1 MVRRHRGFTLI
12 ELLVVIAIIAVL
24 IGLLLPAVQKVREAA
39 QRTQCQNNMKQIGLA
54 LHNYHDANSS
64 FPAAWKYTPQPTLTP
79 KAVVHGWAIYVL
91 PYLEQ
96 SALYQRYDF
105 TKSLYDDPNASVIQT
120 QLSVFQCPATPDQ
133 NRVESIPVPKDV
145 GGSLPGIPAGV
156 LKAAA
161 TDYSVTTGILGRG
174 WDIIVGPNPPATG
187 DRDGVLAATG
197 PPYSYTRVTDVT
209 DGTSNTIMIGEV
221 AGRSTIY
228 QGRTPLPPPNITE
241 GGGWG
246 DPFNGENWL
255 AGSLFDG
262 TDPAGAGPC
271 IINCTNKTGRNLYSF
286 HSSGVNVV
294 LADGS
299 VRHISAS
306 ITPKIVAFMVTKKK
320 GEVIP
325 SE

>member
-1 MVRRHRGFTLI
+1 MVRIRRGFTLI

-24 IGLLLPAVQKVREAA
+24 IGLLLPAIQKVREAA
-39 QRTQCQNNMKQIGLA
+39 QRTQCTNNLKQIGLA
-54 LHNYHDANSS
+54 LHNYHDANSA
-64 FPAAWKYTPQPTLTP
+64 FPAAWKYTPQPGLTP
-79 KAVVHGWAIYVL
+79 PAVSHGWGVFVL

-105 TKSLYDDPNASVIQT
+105 TKGLYDDPNASVILT
-120 QLSVFQCPATPDQ
+120 QLNIFQCPATPDP
-133 NRVESIPVPKDV
+133 NRVETIPVPANV
-145 GGSLPGIPAGV
+145 LPNLPGGT
-156 LKAAA
+156 LRAAA

-174 WDIIVGPNPPATG
+174 WDIIVGPPSGG
-187 DRDGVLAATG
+187 DRDGVLSGAT
-197 PPYSYTRVTDVT
+197 PPYSFTRVTDVS
-209 DGTSNTIMIGEV
+209 DGSSNTIMIGEV

-228 QGRTPLPPPNITE
+228 QGRTPLPLPNITE

-262 TDPAGAGPC
+262 TDPGGAGPC

-286 HSSGVNVV
+286 HPSGVNVV

-299 VRHISAS
+299 VRHLSAN
-306 ITPKIVAFMVTKKK
+306 INPKVVVFMVTKKK

-325 SE
+325 NE